1 MAFHP
6 SIWRRAALLAIG
18 AGTLA
23 VTACSPGGSVSDA
36 NVPAWKATTMPSAT
50 GIVLEDS
57 GKILNRDPLVKNFA
71 SVAAG
76 TYTLT
81 VACDGG
87 GKAFFDVSS
96 GGRQITEAGAACNG
110 SRETSRIKVLSA
122 GPLSVSASSVDAPV
136 IYAYQLVPAS

>member
-6 SIWRRAALLAIG
+6 STWRRAAVLVIG

-23 VTACSPGGSVSDA
+23 IAACSPGGSVSDA

-57 GKILNRDPLVKNFA
+57 GKIPNRDPLVKNFTGI
-71 SVAAG
+71 AAG
-76 TYTLT
+76 NYTLT
-81 VACDGG
+81 VACGGG

-96 GGRQITEAGAACNG
+96 GGNQITEAGAACNG
-110 SRETSRIKVLSA
+110 SPETSRIKVPSS
-122 GPLSVSASSVDAPV
+122 GPLSISASSVDAPV
-136 IYAYQLVPAS
+136 IYAYQLVSAS

>member
-6 SIWRRAALLAIG
+6 SIWRRAAFLVLG
-18 AGTLA
+18 AGILA
-23 VTACSPGGSVSDA
+23 VTACSSGRSVSNAD
-36 NVPAWKATTMPSAT
+36 VPAWKATTMPSVA
-50 GIVLEDS
+50 GVVLEDS
-57 GKILNRDPLVKNFA
+57 GKIPNRDPLVKNFA

-76 TYTLT
+76 SYILT

-96 GGRQITEAGAACNG
+96 GGTRITEAGAACFG
-110 SRETSRIKVLSA
+110 SRETSRIKIPST
-122 GPLSVSASSVDAPV
+122 GPVSISASSVDAPV

>member
-6 SIWRRAALLAIG
+6 SAWRRAALLVIG

-23 VTACSPGGSVSDA
+23 VTACSSGGSVA
-36 NVPAWKATTMPSAT
+36 NADISAWKATTMPSAT
-50 GIVLEDS
+50 GVVLEDS
-57 GKILNRDPLVKNFA
+57 GKIPNRDPLVKSFPGI
-71 SVAAG
+71 AAG

-96 GGRQITEAGAACNG
+96 GGKQITEAGAACNG
-110 SRETSRIKVLSA
+110 SRETSSIKVPAA
-122 GPLSVSASSVDAPV
+122 GPLSISASSVDAPV
-136 IYAYQLVPAS
+136 IYAYQLVRAS